1 MSILNKLKLNN
12 DEVISIESSTR
23 NQANDP
29 QWFKHRKNR
38 FFASWCNRFGSNG
51 PKTSKG
57 FEILTHNTIYGNE
70 KQKSNKII
78 QFKLT
83 YGS

>member
-1 MSILNKLKLNN
+1 MSILNKLRLNN

-29 QWFKHRKNR
+29 QWFKHPKNS

-51 PKTSKG
+51 PKTSKDSK
-57 FEILTHNTIYGNE
+57 ILTHNTIYGNE
-70 KQKSNKII
+70 KQKFNKII

>member
-1 MSILNKLKLNN
+1 MSISNKLKLNN

-38 FFASWCNRFGSNG
+38 SQ
-51 PKTSKG
+51 G
-57 FEILTHNTIYGNE
+57 FKNLHNYTAWRGRMGAKSTI
-70 KQKSNKII
+70 
-78 QFKLT
+78 
-83 YGS
+83 